1 MTGADITPISPVLT
15 EGPLPAIVR
24 ACRPAH
30 SQSDQIVDITD
41 DRTRVDVEQLLEL
54 YRTTWWAH
62 DRSRDVV
69 QRALEHSHPL
79 LTVWDGPLLVGFT
92 RVISDLTFRA
102 TIWDVIVRPSHQ
114 GRGIGTQLM
123 HAVLDHPDLKTVTWF
138 FLFTRDK
145 HSFYERLG
153 FRHEPDKSM
162 ILRR

>member
-1 MTGADITPISPVLT
+1 MTGANLTRVSPVLT
-15 EGPLPAIVR
+15 DARLPAIVR
-24 ACRPAH
+24 ACRPIH
-30 SQSDQIVDITD
+30 SQSDKIVDVTD
-41 DRTRVDVEQLLEL
+41 DRSRVDVEQLLEL

-62 DRSRDVV
+62 DRSLDLVR
-69 QRALEHSHPL
+69 RALDHSHPV
-79 LTVWDGPLLVGFT
+79 LTVWDGPTLIGFT

-123 HAVLDHPDLKTVTWF
+123 HAVLDHPDLKTVTTF
-138 FLFTRDK
+138 FLLTRDK